1 MVRTVL
7 LTAVVGAIIAANW
20 LRLEQPRAD
29 GWRVVLLVGLALAAS
44 LVRPLSRRIAAAAV
58 ASFAALAVAFS
69 VSPTHLWPYGA
80 DFFGSIGSR
89 FGNGFVDFYDFRLP
103 IDPVEHR
110 RMHMVLLLAVFAF
123 TLAVGFAIA
132 ARRPVAAVAVFLV
145 GAGWPATLLSGGN
158 ELGRGAVL
166 LAGALALLAGVSGRA
181 GRLAVPVA
189 AAVVLGAL
197 ALSSSPA
204 VAKSAFLDW
213 QKWDFYNR
221 PSKPVSVE
229 YVWTTD
235 FLPLHFPKK
244 ATTVLRVAGP
254 RTPLYWR
261 ATVLERFARDRW
273 LEQVRP
279 DTAQERHAVT
289 PAAAR
294 EPRNWVRQ
302 DITVE
307 ALADHHLVGGMLPVA
322 YNMSEPVQP
331 VGQGVAY
338 VPDGLHRGQRYSIWS
353 WAASP
358 TPQQLVR
365 APATYPS
372 ALSGPGREL
381 EVAPGVDARPF
392 GTAGGDRALAA
403 RLTGRLEPYR
413 LLLARARRV
422 AGQTTSPYAA
432 VVALETWFRSTGG
445 FTYSE
450 RPGTTPGVPALV
462 GFVTDTKTGY
472 CQHFAGA
479 MALMLRML
487 GIPARVGAGFI
498 SGTLQDGSWNVTD
511 HDAHTWVEVWFRGY
525 GWLPFDPTPN
535 RGHLS
540 QSYSASSRAFNRAAA
555 ARLLNRIVSNG
566 EVFGSGGEFSGPLTF
581 DSNVRTPRS
590 AADVGVRGL
599 APLGTP
605 GRSHSLLAF
614 LALLAAGLAGAIV
627 LAKLARRQLRYATR
641 DPRRIAAACG
651 RELADFLA
659 DQRVTTPPGAT
670 LNELADV
677 LAEELAVDA
686 RPFADAAV
694 AARFGRPESAHDA
707 ARRARAELQGLKRRL
722 RTRIFLLD
730 RIRGLFSL
738 RSLGFS

>member
-1 MVRTVL
+1 MLRTAL
-7 LTAVVGAIIAANW
+7 LTAAAGAIVAANW
-20 LRLEQPRAD
+20 LRLEDPRTS
-29 GWRVVLLVGLALAAS
+29 GWRAALLVALAVAVAV
-44 LVRPLSRRIAAAAV
+44 VRPLRWRVAAAVV

-69 VSPTHLWPYGA
+69 VPPSELWPDGA
-80 DFFGSIGSR
+80 GFFGTIGSR
-89 FGNGFVDFYDFRLP
+89 FGNGFLDFYDFRLP

-110 RMHMVLLLAVFAF
+110 RMHMVLLLALFAF
-123 TLAVGFAIA
+123 TLAVGLAIA
-132 ARRPVAAVAVFLV
+132 ARRPVLAVALFLV
-145 GAGWPATLLSGGN
+145 GAGWPATLLTGGN

-204 VAKSAFLDW
+204 VAKGAFLDW
-213 QKWDFYNR
+213 QHWDFYNR
-221 PSKPVSVE
+221 PSKPVSVD
-229 YVWTTD
+229 YVWSTD

-244 ATTVLRVAGP
+244 ATTVLRIAGP
-254 RTPLYWR
+254 RTPMYWR
-261 ATVLERFARDRW
+261 ATVLEQFEHDRW
-273 LEQVRP
+273 LEHIRSETP
-279 DTAQERHAVT
+279 QETHEVVPR
-289 PAAAR
+289 AAR
-294 EPRNWVRQ
+294 DLRNSVRQ

-307 ALADHHLVGGMLPVA
+307 ALSDHHLVGGMLPVA
-322 YNMSEPVQP
+322 YNMSEPVRY
-331 VGQGVAY
+331 VGQSVAL
-338 VPDGLHRGQRYSIWS
+338 VPDGLRRGQRYTIWS
-353 WAASP
+353 YAASP
-358 TPQQLVR
+358 TPAQLVR
-365 APATYPS
+365 IPGRYPG
-372 ALSGPGREL
+372 ALTARGREL

-392 GTAGGDRALAA
+392 GTPGGDRELAA
-403 RLTGRLEPYR
+403 KLTGRLAPYR
-413 LLLARARRV
+413 LLLTRARDV

-432 VVALETWFRSTGG
+432 AVALETWFRSTGG

-450 RPGTTPGVPALV
+450 RPGVTPGVPPLV

-498 SGTLQDGSWNVTD
+498 SGKLENGRWNVTD
-511 HDAHTWVEVWFRGY
+511 HDAHTWVEVWFPDF

-555 ARLLNRIVSNG
+555 ARLLNRIVSHG
-566 EVFGSGGEFSGPLTF
+566 EVFGAGGRFAGPLAF
-581 DSNVRTPRS
+581 DPNVRTPRS

-599 APLGTP
+599 GAISES

-614 LALLAAGLAGAIV
+614 LALLGAGLAAAIV
-627 LAKLARRQLRYATR
+627 LAKTARRQARYVTR
-641 DPRRIAAACG
+641 DPRRIAVACG
-651 RELADFLA
+651 RELADYLA
-659 DQRVTTPPGAT
+659 DQRLRTPPGAT
-670 LNELADV
+670 LNEVADTLA
-677 LAEELAVDA
+677 AELSVDA
-686 RPFADAAV
+686 RPFADAAA
-694 AARFGRPESAHDA
+694 AARFGRPDGAREAAH
-707 ARRARAELQGLKRRL
+707 RARAELRTLKRRL